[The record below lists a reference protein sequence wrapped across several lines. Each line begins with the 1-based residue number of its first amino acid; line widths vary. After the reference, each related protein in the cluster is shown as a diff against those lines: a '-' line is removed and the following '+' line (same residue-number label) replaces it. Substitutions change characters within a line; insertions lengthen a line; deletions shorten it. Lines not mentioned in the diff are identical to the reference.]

1 MIEFSSSDEAED
13 LEPADPAPKRA
24 RANPVVE
31 PRTARAVAEREST
44 RANPVVESTRANP
57 VVESTRPSTVRV
69 RAEVRE
75 APHLPTE
82 TLYFDLTPSQRVR
95 VKEFPFMLEAVSLS
109 TVELLADDDRTA
121 RWTTGMDDWTYD
133 KTGHVTLRR
142 GREGSFKHGDRQ
154 VTVDLTIV

>member
-31 PRTARAVAEREST
+31 PRTARAVAER
-44 RANPVVESTRANP
+44 ESTRANP